1 MAVRDDERDD
11 KKSDKQDDKRD
22 NENRKKVCGEII
34 KKILSGRII
43 SREALEKEK
52 SIYCEKYRMREYL
65 NNPEILNSA
74 NDSERAEILKI
85 LQKKPSR
92 TYAGVTVIACMT
104 MPARCPHGKC
114 AYCPGGVEIDIPQS
128 YTGKEPSTMRG
139 IQCHFDSYLETT
151 SRLYQYHKLGHAI
164 DKIELIIMGGTLPA
178 QDIDYMEYFSKRCI
192 QAMNEFY
199 ENLKIIEKS
208 GEEKFT
214 EKYNDDKNRSDGG
227 KFRKFHYQEEIQR
240 ANEKAKIR
248 CVGLTFESR
257 PDYAKKEEILGM
269 LKCGATRVEMGVQ
282 SPYDFIYS
290 IVDRGHTVQD
300 VIESTALLKDYGLK
314 VCYHMM
320 PGLLGNSEYSRA
332 LDFRG
337 FGKIVTDE
345 NFMPDMLKIYPT
357 LIIKGTKFHD
367 EYIKGNFEPLTTENA
382 VRLITDVMAALP
394 KWVRVMRVMRD
405 IPAYMIEAGIKTSNL
420 EQLVDKKLKAGNLK
434 CMEIRHREVR
444 NENID
449 FDNIRLLREEYN
461 ASKGREIFLSY
472 EDIENDLLIGFLRLR
487 TPSNF
492 NKTKNVFVRELHI
505 YGKEVKIG
513 EKAKADEIQHRGFGG
528 NLLAEAERIS
538 CEEFDAKKI
547 SVMSGIG
554 AREYY
559 RKFNYKK
566 EKFWMVKNLS

>member
-1 MAVRDDERDD
+1 MDIKVHEKDT
-11 KKSDKQDDKRD
+11 
-22 NENRKKVCGEII
+22 ENRKKVCREVIE
-34 KKILSGRII
+34 KILSCRII
-43 SREALEKEK
+43 SRDALEKEK
-52 SIYCEKYRMREYL
+52 AYYCEKYGIAEYL
-65 NNPEILNSA
+65 NNPEILQCA
-74 NDSERAEILKI
+74 YPDERDEILKI

-92 TYAGVTVIACMT
+92 TYSGVTVIACMT
-104 MPARCPHGKC
+104 MPTRCPHGKC
-114 AYCPGGVEIDIPQS
+114 AYCPGGVEIDVPQS

-151 SRLYQYHKLGHAI
+151 SRLYQYHKLGHAV

-199 ENLKIIEKS
+199 ENLTTIEKS

-214 EKYNDDKNRSDGG
+214 EIYNEDKKKSDGG
-227 KFRKFHYQEEIQR
+227 KFHKFYYREEIQR

-257 PDYAKKEEILGM
+257 PDYAKKEEILRM
-269 LKCGATRVEMGVQ
+269 LKCGATRIEMGVQ

-290 IVDRGHTVQD
+290 CVNRGHNVKD

-314 VCYHMM
+314 ICYHMM
-320 PGLLGNSEYSRA
+320 PGLLGNSEYSREI
-332 LDFRG
+332 DFRG
-337 FGKIVTDE
+337 FKKIVADE

-357 LIIKGTKFHD
+357 LIIKGTKFYD
-367 EYIKGNFEPLTTENA
+367 AYIKGNFEPLTTENA
-382 VRLITDVMAALP
+382 VRLITNVMAALP

-420 EQLVDKKLKAGNLK
+420 EQLVDEKLKSENLK
-434 CMEIRHREVR
+434 CVEIRHRGVR
-444 NENID
+444 NEIID
-449 FDNIRLLREEYN
+449 FDSVKLLRENYN
-461 ASKGREIFLSY
+461 ASGGQEIFMSY
-472 EDIENDLLIGFLRLR
+472 EDVRADLLIGFLRLR
-487 TPSNF
+487 IPSNF

-505 YGKEVKIG
+505 YGKEVEIG
-513 EKAKADEIQHRGFGG
+513 KKAKATEIQHRGFGG
-528 NLLAEAERIS
+528 NLLMEAERIAK
-538 CEEFDAKKI
+538 EEFDAKKI

-559 RKFNYKK
+559 RKFNYKRS
-566 EKFWMVKNLS
+566 EFWMVKNL